1 MGRRPVLVGV
11 DVGTS
16 RVKAVAFDLAG
27 HALALA
33 DRPTP
38 WIRAL
43 GLTDMDPRELAKTVR
58 DVAGR
63 VCLAIDDCGIVGLG
77 VTGMAEAGVLLD
89 GADRPLAPILAWHDP
104 RGDVET
110 VSREIGAET
119 FQRTVG
125 MPLDAQP
132 SLAKILWLRQH
143 QPETRCA
150 VRYLSVP
157 EWVVFSLGGSP
168 VSELSLASRTG
179 LLDIASAA
187 PWPAAE
193 ALLERNLL
201 SELVIAGA
209 PAGPAVGPDLP
220 APLRGAALTV
230 AGHDHQ
236 TAAFAVGAV
245 RPGYL
250 LDSLGTAEALVRCVE
265 GPLEPAIVGRLAAQR
280 ITTGLGVVQER
291 YSVLAGLRT
300 GLMLE
305 QIARMIGADSRE
317 ARIALGEAAL
327 GVDLLGLP
335 FAMRVDAEGGFLLG
349 PIGDG
354 LSPSVVWAAAV
365 RDLVMLSARSAEPMT
380 LELGPHQQ
388 VVLAGGW
395 IRNPA
400 VRSAKLRQYPTS
412 TISPVDEAGAVGAAL
427 LAGVAAG
434 VLAPALDDAPPC
446 FREPAGAMKEVGR

>member
-1 MGRRPVLVGV
+1 MGRKPVLVGV

-27 HALALA
+27 SALASA
-33 DRPTP
+33 DRSTP
-38 WIRAL
+38 WIRAR
-43 GLTDMDPRELAKTVR
+43 GLTDMDPHEMARTVR

-63 VCLAIDDCGIVGLG
+63 VCLAIDDCEIVGLG

-89 GADRPLAPILAWHDP
+89 GADRPLAPIFAWHDP
-104 RGDVET
+104 RGDVEM
-110 VSREIGAET
+110 VNREIGAET

-125 MPLDAQP
+125 MPLDTQP
-132 SLAKILWLRQH
+132 SLSKLLWLRQH
-143 QPETRCA
+143 VPNTQRA
-150 VRYLSVP
+150 MRFLSVP

-187 PWPAAE
+187 SWPAAE

-201 SELVIAGA
+201 SELVVAGA
-209 PAGPAVGPDLP
+209 PAGTAKGPDLP
-220 APLRGAALTV
+220 VPLRGAALIV

-245 RPGYL
+245 RAGCL

-265 GPLEPAIVGRLAAQR
+265 GPVDPAVVGRLAAQR
-280 ITTGLGVVQER
+280 ITTGLGVVPER

-300 GLMLE
+300 GLVLE
-305 QIARMIGADSRE
+305 HIARMIGADTQE
-317 ARIALGEAAL
+317 ARIALGDAAL
-327 GVDLLGLP
+327 SVNLSALP
-335 FAMRVDAEGGFLLG
+335 FAVHVDAEGGFMFG

-354 LSPSVVWAAAV
+354 LSPAVVWAAAV
-365 RDLVMLSARSAEPMT
+365 RDLGLLSARSAEHMSV
-380 LELGPHQQ
+380 ELGPHQQ

-400 VRSAKLRQYPTS
+400 VRAAKLRQYATS
-412 TISPVDEAGAVGAAL
+412 TISSVDEAGAVGAAL

-434 VLAPALDDAPPC
+434 VLAPPRADAPPR
-446 FREPAGAMKEVGR
+446 FREPAGAR